1 MRAHTLNFLLA
12 GNNNGDIRD
21 SENVISL
28 NFCSFK
34 LNHDS
39 PDPCRLI
46 HQNLKNFPR
55 VQLFGKQQFTEAI
68 FLKSFT
74 LWFFVL
80 NKVHRKKC
88 FSEAKA

>member
-1 MRAHTLNFLLA
+1 MRAHTLNFMLA

-21 SENVISL
+21 SENVTSL

-46 HQNLKNFPR
+46 HQNLKKFPR
-55 VQLFGKQQFTEAI
+55 VKLFGKQ
-68 FLKSFT
+68 
-74 LWFFVL
+74 
-80 NKVHRKKC
+80 
-88 FSEAKA
+88 